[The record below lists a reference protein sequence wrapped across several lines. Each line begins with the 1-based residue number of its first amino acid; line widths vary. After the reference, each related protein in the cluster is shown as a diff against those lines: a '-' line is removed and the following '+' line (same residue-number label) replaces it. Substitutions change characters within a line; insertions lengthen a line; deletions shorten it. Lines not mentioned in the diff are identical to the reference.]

1 MSSYE
6 SCVQRVLELLQP
18 LARGNTIT
26 DSSDLAGD
34 LGLSSLDVMEVVEQ
48 IEDEFDL
55 SFPLN
60 SLSDIRTVGDMARTI
75 ERLARA

>member
-18 LARGNTIT
+18 LAKGSAIT
-26 DSSDLAGD
+26 ESSDLAGD

-48 IEDEFDL
+48 VEDEFDL

-60 SLSDIRTVGDMARTI
+60 SLSDIRTVGDMARTV